1 MSVKILAGFIFMAF
15 WLAGCA
21 VGGGASQNESCAFI
35 CIAKSTEVDVASGG
49 TGAVSIDAGDTR

>member
-35 CIAKSTEVDVASGG
+35 CIAKAPRLTWRA
-49 TGAVSIDAGDTR
+49 AARAR